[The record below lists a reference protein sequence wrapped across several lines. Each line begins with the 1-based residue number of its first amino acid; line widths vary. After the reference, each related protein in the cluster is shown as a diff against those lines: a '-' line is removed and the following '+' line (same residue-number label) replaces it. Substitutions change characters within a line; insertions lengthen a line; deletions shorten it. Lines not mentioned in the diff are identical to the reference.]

1 MFERALDR
9 SARDERDGDQRLG
22 IGRRA
27 FDEPDARVEVGPV
40 RQHGLAVRDS
50 PAGDA
55 LPEAERLV
63 GDHLLGVVAARED
76 APEPRGCLVGLVE
89 GEVVVGDEL
98 VERVRDPLQQRVER
112 LLGEDVVKDVGKP
125 PVRVEERECLRGL
138 GDRCPGRAP
147 GGGRRR

>member
-1 MFERALDR
+1 MLSAPLIDPRAMSGTAISDSGSGGVPSTNLH
-9 SARDERDGDQRLG
+9 
-22 IGRRA
+22 
-27 FDEPDARVEVGPV
+27 ARVEVGPV

-98 VERVRDPLQQRVER
+98 VERVRDPLQ
-112 LLGEDVVKDVGKP
+112 
-125 PVRVEERECLRGL
+125 
-138 GDRCPGRAP
+138 
-147 GGGRRR
+147 